1 MLASSRVTLTKVREE
16 GSGAAMPNFLII
28 GAAKSGTTA
37 LYHYLNQ
44 HPQVYMSP
52 EKEPRFFAFEGQR
65 PDFRSPADHQGINR
79 CRFTSAEA
87 YRELFRGV
95 SGEKVAG
102 EASTLYLYSPR
113 APENIA
119 RHVPEAKLITVL
131 RNPVDR
137 AYSAF
142 LFMLRDSREPLDDF
156 SLALEDEQRRIAE
169 NWGPEYHYMSRGFYY
184 PQLKRYFERFG
195 RDKVRVYLYDDLMED
210 PESVVRDMFRFL
222 EVDETFAPDMSSKHN
237 VSGVP
242 TNKALQRAYLFL
254 RGSSPLKSA
263 LKPLLPA
270 RLRRRMY
277 SRALRS
283 VQSRNL
289 KKAPPLSP
297 QTRRELTEAYRDD
310 ILKLQD
316 LIQKDLS
323 KWLRRD

>member
-1 MLASSRVTLTKVREE
+1 MAGSRVPLKKVREE
-16 GSGAAMPNFLII
+16 GNGAAMPDFLII

-52 EKEPRFFAFEGQR
+52 EKEPRFFALEGQR
-65 PDFRSPADHQGINR
+65 PDFRGPADHRGINR

-87 YRELFRGV
+87 YSELFRGI
-95 SGEKVAG
+95 SAEKTAG

-119 RHVPEAKLITVL
+119 RHAPEAKLIAVL

-142 LFMLRDSREPLDDF
+142 TFMLRDSREPLDDF
-156 SLALEDEQRRIAE
+156 SLALADEQRRIAE
-169 NWGPEYHYMSRGFYY
+169 NWGPEYHYRQRGFYY
-184 PQLKRYFERFG
+184 PQLKRYFEKFG
-195 RDKVRVYLYDDLMED
+195 RERVRVYLYDDLMED
-210 PESVVRDMFRFL
+210 PGSVVRDMFRFL
-222 EVDETFAPDMSSKHN
+222 EVDEAFEPDMSARHN

-242 TNKALQRAYLFL
+242 TSKALQRAYLFL

-263 LKPLLPA
+263 IKALLPA
-270 RLRRRMY
+270 GMRRRAY
-277 SRALRS
+277 SRALHS

-289 KKAPPLSP
+289 SKAPPLP
-297 QTRRELTEAYRDD
+297 PRMRQELTEAYRDD
-310 ILKLQD
+310 ILKLQG
-316 LIQKDLS
+316 LIQRDLS
-323 KWLRRD
+323 KWLQQS

>member
-1 MLASSRVTLTKVREE
+1 MTSSRIPLSEVRDGGNGET
-16 GSGAAMPNFLII
+16 MPDFLII

-52 EKEPRFFAFEGQR
+52 EKEPRFFALEGQR
-65 PDFRSPADHQGINR
+65 PDFRGPADHRGINR
-79 CRFTSAEA
+79 CQFTSIEA
-87 YRELFRGV
+87 YRELFREA
-95 SGEKVAG
+95 SDEKTAG
-102 EASTLYLYSPR
+102 EASTLYLYSPE

-119 RHVPEAKLITVL
+119 RHVPDAKLLVVL

-169 NWGPEYHYMSRGFYY
+169 NWGPEYHYRRRGFYY

-195 RDKVRVYLYDDLMED
+195 RDNVRVYLYDDLMAD

-222 EVDETFAPDMSSKHN
+222 EVDDTFEPDVSSKHN
-237 VSGVP
+237 VSGLP
-242 TNKALQRAYLFL
+242 TSKVLQRAYLFL
-254 RGSSPLKSA
+254 RGSSSLKNA
-263 LKPLLPA
+263 LKPLLPPG
-270 RLRRRMY
+270 LRGKLY

-297 QTRRELTEAYRDD
+297 RVRRELTEIYRDD
-310 ILKLQD
+310 IMQLQD
-316 LIQKDLS
+316 LIQRDLS
-323 KWLRRD
+323 KWLRQG